1 MRGSLGADMG
11 PCVFVDCKNRQDH
24 WNHLCDSGF
33 SFKGDELL
41 RYPTSHEFKGDELW
55 LSLPL

>member
-1 MRGSLGADMG
+1 MG
-11 PCVFVDCKNRQDH
+11 PCVFVDCKNKQDH
-24 WNHLCDSGF
+24 WNHLRDSGF